1 MKILSTECLVSK
13 KLRITAMKPTHLLTM
28 KNPSLTSMKT
38 RLPIAVKMKPL
49 KVLKIMKKLMISR
62 WWPSD

>member
-13 KLRITAMKPTHLLTM
+13 KLHITAMKPMHLLTM
-28 KNPSLTSMKT
+28 KNPSLMSMKT

-49 KVLKIMKKLMISR
+49 KVLKIMKK
-62 WWPSD
+62 